1 MIVQCSRVAVIK
13 WAGFTCRDFMKFK
26 IPNGGKH
33 SNEDA
38 TEMTSSAGHDRAL
51 DELTRGIS

>member
-1 MIVQCSRVAVIK
+1 
-13 WAGFTCRDFMKFK
+13 MKFK

-38 TEMTSSAGHDRAL
+38 TEMTSSAGHDRTL
-51 DELTRGIS
+51 DDLTRGVS